1 MARNRHEGITKIQL
15 EETGCV
21 DVEML
26 SSDSGQGPVA
36 GVKTMALGL
45 QVVYDET
52 YSSTILATTGFSKGT
67 LSTIVICYVTY
78 LFSE

>member
-1 MARNRHEGITKIQL
+1 
-15 EETGCV
+15 
-21 DVEML
+21 
-26 SSDSGQGPVA
+26 VA